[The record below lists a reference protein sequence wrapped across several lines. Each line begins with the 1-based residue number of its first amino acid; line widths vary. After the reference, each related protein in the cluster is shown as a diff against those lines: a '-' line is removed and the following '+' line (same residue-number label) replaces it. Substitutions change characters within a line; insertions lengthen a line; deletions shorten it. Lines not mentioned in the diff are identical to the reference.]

1 MSTAT
6 IFKGPHVLYVGS
18 NGQTTFGITVRAT
31 CPVEESR
38 SRGYLHE
45 WKINDYTIL
54 CRKNVADLLGLTPE
68 EHGTLMGTIFKLVE
82 NDRK

>member
-6 IFKGPHVLYVGS
+6 IIKGPHVLYVGS
-18 NGQTTFGITVRAT
+18 NGQTTFG
-31 CPVEESR
+31 
-38 SRGYLHE
+38 
-45 WKINDYTIL
+45 INDYTIL